1 MTIFVE
7 EYTGIAPSNRP
18 ERFQGTPQLGSTAQA
33 VTQVSSGGAVSTVA
47 LAANTQFV
55 ALMGTANGFYIF
67 GGSSTG
73 STAAGSTYFIP
84 PNTQILRGVKPLSKI
99 FVWST

>member
-7 EYTGIAPSNRP
+7 EYTGMAPSNRP
-18 ERFQGTPQLGSTAQA
+18 ERFQGAPMLPPNL
-33 VTQVSSGGAVSTVA
+33 VTQVSSGGAVSTIAV
-47 LAANTQFV
+47 AANTTFV
-55 ALMGTANGFYIF
+55 ALIGTANGFWIM

-73 STAAGSTYFIP
+73 STSVGSTGFIP
-84 PNTQILRGVKPLSKI
+84 PNTQLLRGVKPLSKL

>member
-18 ERFQGTPQLGSTAQA
+18 ERYQGVPMLPPNA
-33 VTQVSSGGAVSTVA
+33 VTQVSSGGAVSTIAV
-47 LAANTQFV
+47 AANTTFV
-55 ALMGTANGFYIF
+55 VLMATANGFLIAA
-67 GGSSTG
+67 GSSTG
-73 STAAGSTYFIP
+73 STAAGSTGFIP
-84 PNTQILRGVKPLSKI
+84 ANVQIMRGVKPSSKI

>member
-1 MTIFVE
+1 VTIFVE
-7 EYTGIAPSNRP
+7 EYTGMAPSGRP
-18 ERFQGTPQLGSTAQA
+18 ERFQVVPQLVSTSQA
-33 VTQVSSGGAVSTVA
+33 VTQVSSGGAVTAIS

-67 GGSSTG
+67 GASSTG

-84 PNTQILRGVKPLSKI
+84 PNTQILRGVKPLAKL